1 MISLTVGI
9 LLTVHSGFLQPGDPG
24 RVAEGPE
31 AVRPLLPGARI
42 PDLSV
47 QDLEGRPVNLEELVA
62 EKPTVLVF
70 FRGGW

>member
-1 MISLTVGI
+1 MISLTLGV
-9 LLTVHSGFLQPGDPG
+9 LLTVHSVSLQPGDSG

-31 AVRPLLPGARI
+31 AICPLLPGARI
-42 PDLSV
+42 PDLSL
-47 QDLEGRPVNLEELVA
+47 QDVDGRAVNLATLVA